1 MKNPQLQLPL
11 LSSIAICMC
20 ITLFIVSCTTVKE
33 YQKNK
38 LNDAEMQLS
47 SRKIEKTE
55 LNFQSYREG
64 ASGANGGKT
73 GGGCGCN

>member
-1 MKNPQLQLPL
+1 MKKSPL
-11 LSSIAICMC
+11 LK
-20 ITLFIVSCTTVKE
+20 LFFAALLIGTVSSCTTVKE

-38 LNDAEMQLS
+38 LNDAEMGLS
-47 SRKIEKTE
+47 ARKIEKAE
-55 LNFQSYREG
+55 QNFQSYREG